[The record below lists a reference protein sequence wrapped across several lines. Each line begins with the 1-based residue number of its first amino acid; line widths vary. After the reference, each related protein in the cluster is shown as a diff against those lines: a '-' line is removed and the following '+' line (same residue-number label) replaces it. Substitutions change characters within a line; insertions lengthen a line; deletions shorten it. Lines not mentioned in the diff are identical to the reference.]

1 MGPRGSFPDARKG
14 LMADQVP
21 YEPFVPADQDI
32 REFSLRAVALGVVMA
47 VVLGAANA
55 YIGMVAGL
63 TIAATF
69 PAAVVALAALRPVGG
84 TILEENIART
94 TASVGEALVAG
105 AIFTIPAFVIAG
117 VWETVNVWLA
127 TFIMA
132 VGGVLGVLFVIILR
146 RTLVEESGLP
156 FPEAIAASQ
165 IHKAGQAGAGGGKLL
180 VSAGAIAAVLELIK
194 NPSGLQVLQSQM
206 TGWWSWGR
214 AAGARIGGPEG
225 SVYEGGM
232 FAATPSASPAL
243 LGVGYIIGPAL
254 AAVVFAGGVL
264 GWWCLVP
271 VMMFVNRD
279 LLAAAETQGF
289 ATIATDVVWQQQVR
303 PLAVGTMVVGAVWT
317 LWRMRKSLATGFG
330 RVFADLG
337 SVHAAE
343 APDRHETDIRYKWI
357 VFGILG
363 LLVPIA
369 ILYYYFTQ
377 SFGGSIV
384 AALVMVIAGILFAAV
399 AGYLVGLIGSSNN
412 PISGLTL
419 STLILAALLMVA
431 IGLQGDQGVL
441 AVLGV
446 AAVVCCAMGIA
457 GDMMQDLKVGH
468 ILGGTPARMQKGEL
482 IAVVVAAPALA
493 GVLAL
498 LGSAYGFAGAP
509 GVDAATAL
517 PAPQA
522 GLMALVSTGIIN
534 GEMPWP
540 LFIGGMLFA
549 VMLILVRAPSVM
561 LVAVGMYLP
570 IWTTFAIFVG
580 GVFRWIVD
588 RRVERHHL
596 DDAAAQARAENAG
609 ILVAS
614 GFVAGEALMGVLI
627 AALIVANFA
636 LPPLVGSPLVR
647 GLLGLLIFPL
657 VLWYFYSR
665 STAAARR
672 SER

>member
-1 MGPRGSFPDARKG
+1 
-14 LMADQVP
+14 MADQVP

-32 REFSLRAVALGVVMA
+32 TEFSLRAVLLGVVMA
-47 VVLGAANA
+47 VILGAANA

-69 PAAVVALAALRPVGG
+69 PAAVVALAVLRPLGG
-84 TILEENIART
+84 TILEENLART

-117 VWETVNVWLA
+117 VWETVNFWIA
-127 TFIMA
+127 TFIMM
-132 VGGVLGVLFVIILR
+132 VGGILGVLFVIILR

-156 FPEAIAASQ
+156 FPESVAASE
-165 IHKAGQAGAGGGKLL
+165 IHKAGQSGTGGGKYL
-180 VSAGAIAAVLELIK
+180 VTAGLIAAGIELLK
-194 NPSGLQVLQSQM
+194 NSSGLKALASQM
-206 TGWWSWGR
+206 TGWWSWGT
-214 AAGARIGGPEG
+214 AVGDRIGGPEG
-225 SVYEGGM
+225 ATYAGGM
-232 FAATPSASPAL
+232 FASTPSASPAL
-243 LGVGYIIGPAL
+243 MGVGYIIGARL

-279 LLAAAETQGF
+279 LLGAAEATGF
-289 ATIATDVVWQQQVR
+289 ADVAMNTVWQSQVR

-317 LWRMRKSLATGFG
+317 LWTMRKSLGTGFA

-337 SVHAAE
+337 SVGEVE
-343 APDRHETDIRYKWI
+343 APDRHETDLRYRWI

-363 LLVPIA
+363 LLVPITV
-369 ILYYYFTQ
+369 LYYYFTQ
-377 SFGGSIV
+377 SFGGSLV
-384 AALVMVIAGILFAAV
+384 AAVVMVIAGILFAAV

-431 IGLQGDQGVL
+431 IGMRGDQGVL

-482 IAVVVAAPALA
+482 IAVVIAAPGLA
-493 GVLAL
+493 AVLLL
-498 LGSAYGFAGAP
+498 LGQAYGFAGAP
-509 GVDAATAL
+509 GADPATAL

-534 GEMPWP
+534 GQMPWP
-540 LFIGGMLFA
+540 LFIAGMLFA

-570 IWTTFAIFVG
+570 IWSTFAIFVG

-588 RRVERHHL
+588 RRMERRFAGN
-596 DDAAAQARAENAG
+596 DAAIARADNTG

-627 AALIVANFA
+627 AALIVANFT
-636 LPPLVGSPLVR
+636 LPTLIDSPLLQ
-647 GLLGLLIFPL
+647 GLLGLLVFPL
-657 VLWYFYSR
+657 VLWFFWSR
-665 STAAARR
+665 ATREAEAA
-672 SER
+672 SEETVTV

>member
-1 MGPRGSFPDARKG
+1 
-14 LMADQVP
+14 MADQVP
-21 YEPFVPADQDI
+21 YEPFVPADQSPP
-32 REFSLRAVALGVVMA
+32 EFTLRALLLGIVMA

-69 PAAVVALAALRPVGG
+69 PAAVVALAVLRPIGG
-84 TILEENIART
+84 SILEENLART

-117 VWETVNVWLA
+117 VWDHIDWWIA
-127 TFIMA
+127 TLIMV
-132 VGGVLGVLFVIILR
+132 VGGLLGVLFVIILR

-156 FPEAIAASQ
+156 FPESVAAGE
-165 IHKAGQAGAGGGKLL
+165 IHKAGQKGTGGGRLLVIAGAL
-180 VSAGAIAAVLELIK
+180 AASIELIK
-194 NPSGLQVLQSQM
+194 NASGLRLVQSHM
-206 TGWWSWGR
+206 TGWFSWGD
-214 AAGARIGGPEG
+214 ASGARIGGPEG
-225 SVYEGGM
+225 ATYAGGM
-232 FAATPSASPAL
+232 FATSPSASPAL
-243 LGVGYIIGPAL
+243 LGVGFIIGPAL

-271 VMMFVNRD
+271 IMMFVNRD
-279 LLAAAETQGF
+279 LLAMAELNGF
-289 ATIATDVVWQQQVR
+289 SDVAMTVVWQQQVR

-317 LWRMRKSLATGFG
+317 LWRMRESLGRGFA

-337 SVHAAE
+337 RVGAVE
-343 APDRHETDIRYKWI
+343 TPDRHETDIRYRWI
-357 VFGILG
+357 IFGILG
-363 LLVPIA
+363 LMVPIIA
-369 ILYYYFTQ
+369 LYYYFTQ
-377 SFGGSIV
+377 SFGGSLL
-384 AALVMVIAGILFAAV
+384 AAVVMVVAGVLFAAV

-431 IGLQGDQGVL
+431 IGMRGDQGVL

-468 ILGGTPARMQKGEL
+468 ILGGTPARMQKAEL
-482 IAVVVAAPALA
+482 ISVVAAAPALA
-493 GVLAL
+493 LVLVL
-498 LGSAYGFAGAP
+498 LGAAYGFAGAP
-509 GVDAATAL
+509 GADPATAL

-522 GLMALVSTGIIN
+522 GLMALVSTGIVM

-540 LFIGGMLFA
+540 LFIAGMLFA

-570 IWTTFAIFVG
+570 IWTTFAIFIG

-588 RRVERHHL
+588 RLVQRRYQQKTAV
-596 DDAAAQARAENAG
+596 ARAENAG

-614 GFVAGEALMGVLI
+614 GLVAGEALMGVGI
-627 AALIVANFA
+627 AALIVANIT
-636 LPPLVGSPLVR
+636 LPTLIDSPLIQ

-657 VLWYFYSR
+657 VLWFFYSR
-665 STAAARR
+665 STREADKAVDEGARV
-672 SER
+672 

>member
-1 MGPRGSFPDARKG
+1 MG

-21 YEPFVPADQDI
+21 YAPFVPADQEPP
-32 REFSLRAVALGVVMA
+32 EFTLRALLLGLVMA

-69 PAAVVALAALRPVGG
+69 PAAVVALALLRPVGG
-84 TILEENIART
+84 SILEENLART

-117 VWETVNVWLA
+117 VWESINLWIA
-127 TFIMA
+127 TLIMM
-132 VGGVLGVLFVIILR
+132 VGGLLGVLFVIILR

-156 FPEAIAASQ
+156 FPESVAAGE
-165 IHKAGQAGAGGGKLL
+165 IHKAGQRGTGGGRLLVMAGAL
-180 VSAGAIAAVLELIK
+180 AAFIELIK
-194 NPSGLQVLQSQM
+194 NASGLKVIQANM
-206 TGWWSWGR
+206 TGWISWGQ
-214 AAGARIGGPEG
+214 ATGARIGGPEG
-225 SVYEGGM
+225 ATYAGGM
-232 FAATPSASPAL
+232 FATTPSASPAL
-243 LGVGYIIGPAL
+243 LGVGFIIGPAL

-271 VMMFVNRD
+271 IMMLVNRD
-279 LLAAAETQGF
+279 LLAAAELTGF
-289 ATIATDVVWQQQVR
+289 SDVAMSLVWQQQVR
-303 PLAVGTMVVGAVWT
+303 PLAVGTMVVGAAWT
-317 LWRMRKSLATGFG
+317 LWRMRTSLARGFG

-337 SVHAAE
+337 RLGGVE
-343 APDRHETDIRYKWI
+343 KPDRHETDIRYRWI

-363 LLVPIA
+363 LMVPI
-369 ILYYYFTQ
+369 ISLYYYFTQ
-377 SFGGSIV
+377 SFGGSLL
-384 AALVMVIAGILFAAV
+384 AAVVMVVAGILFAAV
-399 AGYLVGLIGSSNN
+399 AGYLVGVIGSSNN

-431 IGLQGDQGVL
+431 IGMRGDQGVL

-468 ILGGTPARMQKGEL
+468 ILGGTPARMQKAEL
-482 IAVVVAAPALA
+482 ISVVAAAPALA
-493 GVLAL
+493 LVLVL

-509 GVDAATAL
+509 GADPATAL

-522 GLMALVSTGIIN
+522 GLMALVSTGIIM

-570 IWTTFAIFVG
+570 IWTTSAIFVG
-580 GVFRWIVD
+580 GVMRWLVD
-588 RRVERHHL
+588 RMIARRHQ
-596 DDAAAQARAENAG
+596 AQAVRGRAENAG
-609 ILVAS
+609 VLVAS
-614 GFVAGEALMGVLI
+614 GLVAGEALMGVGI
-627 AALIVANFA
+627 AAIIVANLS
-636 LPPLVGSPLVR
+636 LPTLVQAPLVQ
-647 GLLGLLIFPL
+647 GLLGLLVFPL
-657 VLWYFYSR
+657 ILWFFYDRSR
-665 STAAARR
+665 RAAETAEAEETVT
-672 SER
+672 S

>member
-1 MGPRGSFPDARKG
+1 
-14 LMADQVP
+14 MADQVP
-21 YEPFVPADQDI
+21 YEPFVPADQSPP
-32 REFSLRAVALGVVMA
+32 EFTLRALLLGIVMA

-69 PAAVVALAALRPVGG
+69 PAAVVALAALRPIGG
-84 TILEENIART
+84 SILEENLART

-117 VWETVNVWLA
+117 VWDHIDWWIA
-127 TFIMA
+127 TLIM
-132 VGGVLGVLFVIILR
+132 VMGGLLGVLFVIILR

-156 FPEAIAASQ
+156 FPESVAAAE
-165 IHKAGQAGAGGGKLL
+165 IHKAGQKGTGGGRLL
-180 VSAGAIAAVLELIK
+180 VIAAALAASIELIK
-194 NPSGLQVLQSQM
+194 NTSGLRLVQSHM
-206 TGWWSWGR
+206 TGWFSWGD
-214 AAGARIGGPEG
+214 ATGARIGGPEG
-225 SVYEGGM
+225 ATYAGGM
-232 FAATPSASPAL
+232 FATTPSASPAL
-243 LGVGYIIGPAL
+243 LGVGFIIGPAL

-271 VMMFVNRD
+271 IMMFVNRD
-279 LLAAAETQGF
+279 LLALAEVNGF
-289 ATIATDVVWQQQVR
+289 SDVAMTVVWQQQVR

-317 LWRMRKSLATGFG
+317 LWRMRESLGRGFA
-330 RVFADLG
+330 RVFADLSRVG
-337 SVHAAE
+337 AVE
-343 APDRHETDIRYKWI
+343 TPDRHETDIRYRWI

-363 LLVPIA
+363 LMVPIFA
-369 ILYYYFTQ
+369 LYYYFTQ
-377 SFGGSIV
+377 SFGGSLV
-384 AALVMVIAGILFAAV
+384 AAVVMVVAGVLFAAV

-431 IGLQGDQGVL
+431 IGMRGDQGVL

-468 ILGGTPARMQKGEL
+468 ILGGTPARMQKAEL
-482 IAVVVAAPALA
+482 ISVVAAAPALA
-493 GVLAL
+493 LVLVL
-498 LGSAYGFAGAP
+498 LGAAYGFAGAP
-509 GVDAATAL
+509 GADPATAL

-522 GLMALVSTGIIN
+522 GLMALVSTGIVM

-570 IWTTFAIFVG
+570 IWTTFAIFMG

-588 RRVERHHL
+588 RLVQRRYQQKTAV
-596 DDAAAQARAENAG
+596 ARAENAG

-614 GFVAGEALMGVLI
+614 GLVAGEALMGVGI
-627 AALIVANFA
+627 AALIVANIT
-636 LPPLVGSPLVR
+636 LPTLIDSPLLQ

-657 VLWYFYSR
+657 VLWFFYSR
-665 STAAARR
+665 STREADKAVDEGVRV
-672 SER
+672 

>member
-1 MGPRGSFPDARKG
+1 
-14 LMADQVP
+14 MADQLP
-21 YEPFVPADQDI
+21 YEPFIPADQKV
-32 REFSLRAVALGVVMA
+32 REFSFRAVALGVVMA
-47 VVLGAANA
+47 VILGAANA
-55 YIGMVAGL
+55 YIGLVAGL

-69 PAAVVALAALRPVGG
+69 PAAVVALALLRPVGG
-84 TILEENIART
+84 TILEENVART

-117 VWETVNVWLA
+117 VWESINFWIA

-156 FPEAIAASQ
+156 FPESIAASE
-165 IHKAGQAGAGGGKLL
+165 IHKAGQTGSGGGKLL
-180 VSAGAIAAVLELIK
+180 VVAGSIAAGIELLK
-194 NPSGLQVLQSQM
+194 NSSGLQALQSQM
-206 TGWWSWGR
+206 TGWWSWGT
-214 AAGARIGGPEG
+214 ATGARIGGPEG
-225 SVYEGGM
+225 SMYTGGM
-232 FAATPSASPAL
+232 FASTPSASPAL

-264 GWWCLVP
+264 GWWGLVP
-271 VMMFVNRD
+271 VLMFVNRD
-279 LLAAAETQGF
+279 LAATADAQGF
-289 ATIATDVVWQQQVR
+289 ATVAQNIVWQQQVR

-317 LWRMRKSLATGFG
+317 LWLMRKSLGSGFA
-330 RVFADLG
+330 RVFADIKSG
-337 SVHAAE
+337 SVTATGAT
-343 APDRHETDIRYKWI
+343 DRHETDIRYKWI

-363 LLVPIA
+363 LLVPITV
-369 ILYYYFTQ
+369 LYYYFTQ
-377 SFGGSIV
+377 SFGGSIL
-384 AALVMVIAGILFAAV
+384 AAVVMVIAGILFAAV

-431 IGLQGDQGVL
+431 IGMTGDRGVL

-446 AAVVCCAMGIA
+446 AAVVCTAMGIA

-468 ILGGTPARMQKGEL
+468 ILGGTPANMEKGEL
-482 IAVVVAAPALA
+482 IAVLLAAPGLA
-493 GVLAL
+493 VVLML

-509 GVDAATAL
+509 GADPATAL

-549 VMLILVRAPSVM
+549 VVLILVRAPSVM

-570 IWTTFAIFVG
+570 IWSTFAIFVG
-580 GVFRWIVD
+580 GVFRWLVD
-588 RRVERHHL
+588 RAMERRFHEGGEPIE
-596 DDAAAQARAENAG
+596 RADNAG

-627 AALIVANFA
+627 AALIVANIA
-636 LPPLVGSPLVR
+636 LPALIEDTLIQ
-647 GLLGLLIFPL
+647 GLLGLLVFPL
-657 VLWYFYSR
+657 VLWFFWSR
-665 STAAARR
+665 SRRAAEEAE
-672 SER
+672 ERVTT

>member
-1 MGPRGSFPDARKG
+1 MPE
-14 LMADQVP
+14 LP
-21 YEPFVPADQDI
+21 YEPYVPAET
-32 REFSLRAVALGVVMA
+32 RLKEFTPRALLLGVVMA

-69 PAAVVALAALRPVGG
+69 PAAVVALAVLRPMGG
-84 TILEENIART
+84 SILEENLART

-117 VWETVNVWLA
+117 VWDGVNIWVA

-156 FPEAIAASQ
+156 FPESVAASE
-165 IHKAGQAGAGGGKLL
+165 IHKAGQAGASGGKYL
-180 VSAGAIAAVLELIK
+180 VQAGFIAAGIELLK
-194 NPSGLQVLQSQM
+194 NSSGLRALGSQW
-206 TGWWSWGR
+206 TGFWSWGS
-214 AAGARIGGPEG
+214 AAGTRIGGPAG
-225 SVYEGGM
+225 ASYTGGM
-232 FAATPSASPAL
+232 FASTPSASPAL
-243 LGVGYIIGPAL
+243 LGVGYIIGPRL
-254 AAVVFAGGVL
+254 AAIVFAGGVL

-271 VMMFVNRD
+271 VMTFVNRD
-279 LLAAAETQGF
+279 LLALAETQGW
-289 ATIATDVVWQQQVR
+289 ANVAMGVVWQQQVR

-317 LWRMRKSLATGFG
+317 LWAMRKSLFTAFG

-337 SVHAAE
+337 SVTGGPVE
-343 APDRHETDIRYKWI
+343 QLNRYEIDIRYRWI
-357 VFGILG
+357 VWGILG
-363 LLVPIA
+363 LLVPIGA
-369 ILYYYFTQ
+369 LYYYFTA
-377 SFGGSIV
+377 SFGGSLL
-384 AALVMVIAGILFAAV
+384 AALVMVVAGILFAAV

-431 IGLQGDQGVL
+431 IGMRGDQGVL

-468 ILGGTPARMQKGEL
+468 ILGGTPREMQKGEL
-482 IAVVVAAPALA
+482 IAVVIAAPALA
-493 GVLAL
+493 AVLAL

-509 GVDAATAL
+509 GADVATAL

-522 GLMALVSTGIIN
+522 GLMALVSSGIIN

-540 LFIGGMLFA
+540 LFIAGMLFA
-549 VMLILVRAPSVM
+549 VMLILVRSPSPM

-580 GVFRWIVD
+580 GVFKWLVD
-588 RRVERHHL
+588 SMVARRDYSEG
-596 DDAAAQARAENAG
+596 ARKRASNTG
-609 ILVAS
+609 VLVAS
-614 GFVAGEALMGVLI
+614 GFVAGEALMGVII
-627 AALIVANFA
+627 AGFIVAN
-636 LPPLVGSPLVR
+636 LTMPELISSPLVR
-647 GLLGLLIFPL
+647 NILGLLVFPFAL
-657 VLWYFYSR
+657 YLFYRWSR
-665 STAAARR
+665 SEADEAERTEKEGAAF
-672 SER
+672 